1 MWRWADPQGQQRRV
15 RLDELRAALAGGV
28 IAPNTPVW
36 KPGWR
41 EWQPAHEVPELA
53 STSIASANGVVM
65 NIPPP
70 PLAVVAV
77 QKEFEAKAG
86 ARPPS
91 MYEEPP
97 PPPRYVPAPP
107 KSGSLAP
114 PPPAVAPH
122 EADESGSNRAIAT
135 VGAGSKRSVPP
146 PKGVSLPTAIG
157 LPPPPELAGL
167 AAAAKAG
174 KMPAPPPK
182 PANNDDS
189 VEELSGSMLLDES
202 KDAILPAP
210 FGGPPAAPY
219 VSPALGEPLGEPIE
233 PPTEPRDVTNGL
245 PPPTDP
251 VLNDSGERDALGDS
265 VPPPP
270 IRKPSVSLIISDLKE
285 IRAGRPPKNKLL
297 IGVLGFLTL
306 MGLILIIALIASTCG
321 GSSDSKKTIASASA
335 SASAPPPPVETG
347 TAASA
352 APSSTS
358 TAAVPPAEPA
368 KTTSVELGDCNV
380 SGEGCVIA
388 PRALIA
394 TGVEAVAG
402 QTALAIGFA
411 PSLHDAV
418 GVSLDPGSL
427 TPTATVRARAP
438 GDIRRV
444 VPFFSGG
451 KIVIVPDADKKGDR
465 LTSRRFVP
473 TSNPVDV
480 GVADNQIV
488 WAPHG
493 KDSFAKL
500 FALDGDAAVESL
512 RVIPLPSGKGIA
524 LAFRRGAAIFVGV
537 ATGDAVL
544 NAEGELSKIS
554 SLGQAGSPTL
564 AASGDSIV
572 VAWADRATKDDQWGI
587 RWTKRSISGAV
598 NEPRALSVPDGGLG
612 GPAMSP
618 SVAGLGRGKFLLS
631 WTEGPTAGHQ
641 VRALTFNADGAP
653 SGSPLAISA
662 SGVNAGQPQAV
673 VGVDGRGVVAFLAA
687 KGKFNELMATP
698 ILCPAR

>member
-1 MWRWADPQGQQRRV
+1 MSGGTEMWRWADPQGAQRRV

-36 KPGWR
+36 KPGWSD
-41 EWQPAHEVPELA
+41 WQPAHEVPELA

-77 QKEFEAKAG
+77 QKEFESKAG
-86 ARPPS
+86 PRPPS

-97 PPPRYVPAPP
+97 PPPKYVPAAP

-122 EADESGSNRAIAT
+122 ESERSK
-135 VGAGSKRSVPP
+135 GA
-146 PKGVSLPTAIG
+146 SLPTAIG
-157 LPPPPELAGL
+157 LPPPPELVAM
-167 AAAAKAG
+167 AAAKSAA
-174 KMPAPPPK
+174 KQ
-182 PANNDDS
+182 NDNDMI
-189 VEELSGSMLLDES
+189 EELSGSMLLDES
-202 KDAILPAP
+202 KEALLPAP
-210 FGGPPAAPY
+210 FGAPPK
-219 VSPALGEPLGEPIE
+219 LGEPLGEAVE
-233 PPTEPRDVTNGL
+233 PPTQSRDATSGL

-251 VLNDSGERDALGDS
+251 VLHDEEGDAGRDSIGS
-265 VPPPP
+265 PPLNHSP
-270 IRKPSVSLIISDLKE
+270 ITQLVADLKE

-297 IGVLGFLTL
+297 VGVAGFLAL
-306 MGLILIIALIASTCG
+306 MTLILFISLIASTCG
-321 GSSDSKKTIASASA
+321 GSSDPKKTIASASA
-335 SASAPPPPVETG
+335 SASAPLPPPMTASTASGAAPPANTVAVPATDPANK
-347 TAASA
+347 AAS
-352 APSSTS
+352 
-358 TAAVPPAEPA
+358 VD
-368 KTTSVELGDCNV
+368 LGDCTV
-380 SGEGCVIA
+380 AADGRVIA
-388 PRALIA
+388 ARALIA
-394 TGVEAVAG
+394 TGIEAAAG

-411 PSLHDAV
+411 PSLHEAV
-418 GVSLDPGSL
+418 GVALDPGSL
-427 TPTATVRARAP
+427 TPTSTVRARSP
-438 GDIRRV
+438 GDIKRV

-451 KIVIVPDADKKGDR
+451 KIVIIPDADKKGDR
-465 LTSRRFVP
+465 LTLRRFVP

-500 FALDGDAAVESL
+500 FALDGDGAVESL

-524 LAFRRGAAIFVGV
+524 LAFRRGAQILVGV
-537 ATGDAVL
+537 ATGDSVL

-572 VAWADRATKDDQWGI
+572 VAWADRATKDDAWGI

-598 NEPRALSVPDGGLG
+598 NEPRALAIPEGGLG

-653 SGSPLAISA
+653 SGAPLAISA